1 MLRDSAQ
8 VRKLLEREEEK
19 ALSLQAQVEEMRSYY
34 EEAMREKERRL
45 ADTGRIGHRQVERL
59 EERIR
64 KLEAQLR
71 NAYSQGETPL
81 SSLCVCVVALGRVNF
96 RWLIHFAL
104 ACSLAGWKKGGV
116 RSSVV
121 GGSVAID
128 LEEELADLAPD
139 ENIFEL
145 HLASAALDEDALGK
159 NPPTF
164 LSLDFFEHE
173 TQATPVIS
181 SSAPEYDHTI
191 QVGPP
196 P

>member
-1 MLRDSAQ
+1 M
-8 VRKLLEREEEK
+8 
-19 ALSLQAQVEEMRSYY
+19 
-34 EEAMREKERRL
+34 
-45 ADTGRIGHRQVERL
+45 
-59 EERIR
+59 
-64 KLEAQLR
+64 
-71 NAYSQGETPL
+71 
-81 SSLCVCVVALGRVNF
+81 
-96 RWLIHFAL
+96 
-104 ACSLAGWKKGGV
+104 

-139 ENIFEL
+139 ENIFEV

-173 TQATPVIS
+173 TQATPVVS

-191 QVGPP
+191 QVRTCCLPTRLP
-196 P
+196 RNFPWPCAQNAS